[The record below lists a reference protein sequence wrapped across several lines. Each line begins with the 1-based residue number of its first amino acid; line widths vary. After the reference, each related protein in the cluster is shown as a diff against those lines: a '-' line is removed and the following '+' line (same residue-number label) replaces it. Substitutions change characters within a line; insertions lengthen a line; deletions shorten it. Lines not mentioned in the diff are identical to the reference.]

1 MKVLIIED
9 DDYKADNLAKFTK
22 DTFAAVTISNARS
35 LAEAI
40 DEIDNSNFD
49 LIFVDMAIP
58 SHTPA
63 PGEGAPISFL
73 TGGVDVLLELSE
85 LGRKDKCIVI
95 TQYPSIEISGEH
107 YALNKAPKMFK
118 QRLNCDV
125 LDCIYYVEGSSQWK
139 YDLTKVID
147 KYNESFN
154 LRR

>member
-22 DTFAAVTISNARS
+22 NVFKTVVIVKAQS

-40 DEIDNSNFD
+40 DEIDNSVFD
-49 LIFVDMAIP
+49 FIFVDMAIP

-73 TGGVDVLLELSE
+73 TGGIDVLLELSA
-85 LGRKDKCIVI
+85 LGRTDSCVVI

-107 YALNKAPKMFK
+107 YSLNKAPQIFK
-118 QRLNCDV
+118 EQLDCEV
-125 LDCIYYVEGSSQWK
+125 LKCIYYVEGSSQWK
-139 YDLTKVID
+139 DELNKVIE
-147 KYNESFN
+147 KYNESLN
-154 LRR
+154 TRR